1 MNILKKLYNTGFFII
16 VNIVTQC
23 TFCTSVFASSE
34 TQCGDGS
41 VNLPG
46 CKTST
51 ITTIGIDLPNFISKL
66 VIYVGIAAI
75 ITLMVSGLYYL
86 TSLGN
91 EEKTKKANK
100 MIFYSIFGLVIAVF
114 SYVIIQ
120 IVVNLQFS

>member
-1 MNILKKLYNTGFFII
+1 MIPSLHAEGTPIHP
-16 VNIVTQC
+16 VC
-23 TFCTSVFASSE
+23 
-34 TQCGDGS
+34 DGNG
-41 VNLPG
+41 VALPG
-46 CKTST
+46 CDQYYETNIDPIKNNLL
-51 ITTIGIDLPNFISKL
+51 TTVISRL
-66 VIYVGIAAI
+66 VVYAGIAAI

-86 TSLGN
+86 ISLGN

>member
-1 MNILKKLYNTGFFII
+1 MIPSLHAEGTPIHP
-16 VNIVTQC
+16 VC
-23 TFCTSVFASSE
+23 TDSSNN
-34 TQCGDGS
+34 
-41 VNLPG
+41 VALPG
-46 CKTST
+46 CDKYYETN
-51 ITTIGIDLPNFISKL
+51 IDPIKNNLLTTVISRL

-86 TSLGN
+86 ISLGN